1 MRIPFLDNQTRVA
14 QSNNC
19 MLWLMEYHRQPHHM
33 SEANEGRPYSY
44 PTKKWYKQRRLE
56 IAHISLRPH
65 HFQHHH
71 HPNYINYYNQLQ
83 QMREQH
89 HHHHHGHHNHH
100 HGHHLNQSASV
111 DANLNY
117 LANSTSNASSSSAA
131 AQSAQPPQQ
140 STVVAMNENSN
151 SMDVPERSQQSA
163 ANGPQEA
170 ATAPVTAGSIGRS
183 HSNDYEMQSS
193 SNQEWANHH
202 HPAVSRASATP
213 TTSAA
218 MGYIDDSFENF
229 DSFNEPDGDSDQ
241 DDYEESGKKKK
252 KKVIRNHLWKKIKS
266 TKILN
271 YHLSWFNCVPNSHI
285 FC

>member
-202 HPAVSRASATP
+202 HPAVSRTSATP

-252 KKVIRNHLWKKIKS
+252 KKVIRAHKKSFMEKKS
-266 TKILN
+266 LI
-271 YHLSWFNCVPNSHI
+271 
-285 FC
+285 